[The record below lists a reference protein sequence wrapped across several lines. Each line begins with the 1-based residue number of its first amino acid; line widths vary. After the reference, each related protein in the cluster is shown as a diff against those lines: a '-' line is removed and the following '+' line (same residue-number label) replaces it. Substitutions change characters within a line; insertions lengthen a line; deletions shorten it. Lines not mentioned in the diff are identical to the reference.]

1 MITSVLYH
9 STLRHPNIV
18 LFMGYTC
25 EEDNIQIITNYVD
38 GSDLHRILFTEVE
51 RAIVTCASHIHN

>member
-1 MITSVLYH
+1 MMMYVANDLNFYH
-9 STLRHPNIV
+9 STLRYPNIV

-38 GSDLHRILFTEVE
+38 GSDLHRILFTEVQ
-51 RAIVTCASHIHN
+51 